1 MREIIK
7 TLLFV
12 IIATIL
18 FEIVWSLFVYD
29 SFPQILDI
37 IRGITELTVI
47 GIVIYITSIHVKDG
61 LLILY

>member
-1 MREIIK
+1 MQEIIK

-12 IIATIL
+12 IIAAIL

-37 IRGITELTVI
+37 IRGIAELAVI
-47 GIVIYITSIHVKDG
+47 GIVIYITSIHVRDG

>member
-29 SFPQILDI
+29 SFPRILDI